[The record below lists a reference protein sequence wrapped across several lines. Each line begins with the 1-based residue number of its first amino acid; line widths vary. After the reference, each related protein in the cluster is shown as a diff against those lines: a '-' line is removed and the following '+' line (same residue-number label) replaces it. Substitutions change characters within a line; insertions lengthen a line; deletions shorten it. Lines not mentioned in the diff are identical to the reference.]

1 MIDLTSTPG
10 LPLPRTSLYGLST
23 TTQEKAPMSITVLWD
38 KLAENHRFNKQ
49 QRDLYRAISHAPTQA
64 SRQELL
70 GLTTAY
76 NNH

>member
-1 MIDLTSTPG
+1 
-10 LPLPRTSLYGLST
+10 
-23 TTQEKAPMSITVLWD
+23 MSITVLWD

-70 GLTTAY
+70 GLTSAY